1 MNAAFLTAC
10 QLVARWNGVIT
21 TGTLANWRTKKV
33 GPSYMKMR
41 GRVLYPLDSVI
52 KWEAENQREIA
63 QNDNDR
69 VIYE

>member
-41 GRVLYPLDSVI
+41 GRVLYPLDSVVS
-52 KWEAENQREIA
+52 WERENQREITA
-63 QNDNDR
+63 QNDNK
-69 VIYE
+69 VTYE